1 LALSNVL
8 TDFESETSC
17 IQFAIHLQNLQRSR
31 YVMNGRL
38 DADARAHP
46 DAVWGLRPDA
56 MSHVTGVGGRSA
68 DSVRLRSDEGELKRS
83 SGLEFSQ
90 GAHTLPAVRRPSPR
104 LPSHRYH
111 CIVPDSH
118 VAVGAFVSN
127 DGRGDDCDWRR
138 YVRDRETLDRNAEYI
153 AARNAE
159 LHELNSAITAASAG
173 RDANRRR
180 RMNGDGEDGS
190 GGDGSGGDGSGWG
203 GSGWDGRGGGCSL
216 ALDEDSLKSIF
227 AAVAPDKD
235 EGTDED
241 AAFDELFPSHF
252 SSTGDG
258 NGGDGSGGGSGGGN
272 GGGGG
277 GSGGGNGVGA
287 KGGSGDGNGDASGGA
302 SSGGNADIIDEILEA
317 AWGNPALSVALS
329 GYFSDQSSGIPDFWG
344 LISDD
349 SSDLN
354 WLDGTCWAPRKKG
367 PFQCDSA
374 DYVDTKSM
382 YKLSFIHDWEKTS
395 GGTALLNNMEG
406 GVRPFGVKTMSAA
419 VCTKIRDA
427 LEKLYPMLL
436 HIFSYYACI
445 EAEVIAI
452 DHD

>member
-1 LALSNVL
+1 ML
-8 TDFESETSC
+8 TDFESDTSC

-190 GGDGSGGDGSGWG
+190 GGDGSGGDGSGAEVAVLSHWTRTL
-203 GSGWDGRGGGCSL
+203 SNPSSPRL
-216 ALDEDSLKSIF
+216 LPIKTRALTRTQHSMSFSRHISRRPATGMAAMEAVVAAVVATVAVAVEAEVGMVLEPKVE
-227 AAVAPDKD
+227 AETETVTPAVAPAA
-235 EGTDED
+235 EGMQISLMRSWRLHGGIPHSRWRFRATL
-241 AAFDELFPSHF
+241 ATSRLAFPI
-252 SSTGDG
+252 
-258 NGGDGSGGGSGGGN
+258 
-272 GGGGG
+272 
-277 GSGGGNGVGA
+277 
-287 KGGSGDGNGDASGGA
+287 SGD
-302 SSGGNADIIDEILEA
+302 
-317 AWGNPALSVALS
+317 
-329 GYFSDQSSGIPDFWG
+329 
-344 LISDD
+344 
-349 SSDLN
+349 
-354 WLDGTCWAPRKKG
+354 
-367 PFQCDSA
+367 
-374 DYVDTKSM
+374 
-382 YKLSFIHDWEKTS
+382 
-395 GGTALLNNMEG
+395 
-406 GVRPFGVKTMSAA
+406 
-419 VCTKIRDA
+419 
-427 LEKLYPMLL
+427 
-436 HIFSYYACI
+436 
-445 EAEVIAI
+445 
-452 DHD
+452 